1 MKKIYMKPEAYIE
14 AMEIEEFMALSLGG
28 TAANDSDALD
38 REVDWDDWDEE

>member
-28 TAANDSDALD
+28 PADSSDALD

>member
-14 AMEIEEFMALSLGG
+14 AMEIEEFMSLSLGG
-28 TAANDSDALD
+28 TANDSDALD